1 MAASNAY
8 LSIMVSAST
17 AAAAAEASSSSA
29 NECGLFFFVALELA
43 EPSGIMCAG
52 KMLAP
57 GFKHA
62 FDLP

>member
-17 AAAAAEASSSSA
+17 AAAAEASSSSA
-29 NECGLFFFVALELA
+29 NECGFFFLALELA

-52 KMLAP
+52 KML
-57 GFKHA
+57 HA
-62 FDLP
+62 FDVP

>member
-8 LSIMVSAST
+8 LSVMVSAST
-17 AAAAAEASSSSA
+17 AAAAEASSSSA
-29 NECGLFFFVALELA
+29 NECVFFFFVALELA

-52 KMLAP
+52 KMLTP
-57 GFKHA
+57 GFKQA